1 MVPRVVKAAWLTVKA
16 GMEDGLPGHDK
27 IMGAGSQ
34 WEIGVKGR
42 HHGHSQGES
51 AGSKSSNAKEKTN

>member
-1 MVPRVVKAAWLTVKA
+1 MVPRVVKAAWLTVEA

-27 IMGAGSQ
+27 IMSAGSR
-34 WEIGVKGR
+34 WEMGVKGR

-51 AGSKSSNAKEKTN
+51 VVSKSPKAKEKTS